1 MKADFLAVFNA
12 FRLYLAGEVPELG
25 NIITH
30 WEDPFT
36 APKNRSIL
44 LPDGHSGTGGKI
56 TFNVILWV
64 STLEKNADIIAQTQ
78 MGVMEKIFKAVYGGD
93 LPVMEAGINDA
104 DYFDPAPNS
113 PNVGLMRVIISMT
126 VEEIDDCY

>member
-44 LPDGHSGTGGKI
+44 LPDGHSENGGKI

-78 MGVMEKIFKAVYGGD
+78 IAVMEKIFKAVYSED
-93 LPVMEAGINDA
+93 VPVMTAGISGA
-104 DYFDPAPNS
+104 DYFDPAPQS
-113 PNVGLMRVIISMT
+113 PNVGIMRVIISLT
-126 VEEIDDCY
+126 VEEIDDCC